1 MIRSAIWLAAALIVG
16 AAFHA
21 FTPKASACSCPPSTP
36 ELELEHADAVFLG
49 ELVSIRR
56 IGQFPRN
63 SDDHYTAFVDV
74 LEFKAS
80 EIWKGHPYE
89 TIYVHTYPRNW
100 DENVTPGGC
109 DGGYRF
115 WGGEG
120 ERFIVFVSDGSV
132 SLGYCGKSTHE
143 SKALN
148 YFAVY
153 GKGRSP
159 EPGSVGPM
167 PPLPP
172 DVFAL
177 PAENSTEP
185 EADDTMPPPDISE
198 PPAENSTE
206 PEADDTMPPL
216 PADIPEPPA
225 ENSTEPEAIDT
236 MPSPPPDISEPPTGN
251 SAAAT
256 EGRPPEPGSI
266 APMPS
271 PPSDISAPPAE
282 NSPAPAGRCG
292 LPLHSVSSYGDT
304 AALIMIVGLPGV
316 ARLISRR
323 RTRTSSRDA

>member
-1 MIRSAIWLAAALIVG
+1 MIRSAIWLVVVALIVG

-21 FTPKASACSCPPSTP
+21 FTPKASACTCLSLTP
-36 ELELEHADAVFLG
+36 EEELEWADAVFLG
-49 ELVSIRR
+49 ELASIRR

-63 SDDHYTAFVDV
+63 SDDLYTVFVDV

-80 EIWKGHPYE
+80 EIWKGHSYE

-132 SLGYCGKSTHE
+132 SLGYCGRSTHE

-148 YFAVY
+148 YFVVY
-153 GKGRSP
+153 GKGRPP

-172 DVFAL
+172 D
-177 PAENSTEP
+177 
-185 EADDTMPPPDISE
+185 
-198 PPAENSTE
+198 
-206 PEADDTMPPL
+206 
-216 PADIPEPPA
+216 
-225 ENSTEPEAIDT
+225 
-236 MPSPPPDISEPPTGN
+236 
-251 SAAAT
+251 
-256 EGRPPEPGSI
+256 
-266 APMPS
+266 
-271 PPSDISAPPAE
+271 ISAPPAE
-282 NSPAPAGRCG
+282 NSPASAGRCG

-304 AALIMIVGLPGV
+304 AALIMILGLPGV

-323 RTRTSSRDA
+323 RIRKSSRDA